1 LFVVDAYVL
10 MVRPLAAVKVPID
23 TYQDF
28 HFSKFTTHVST
39 RQRAPLI
46 AIDYRYGQRLSTRPW

>member
-1 LFVVDAYVL
+1 
-10 MVRPLAAVKVPID
+10 MVRPLADVKVPID
-23 TYQDF
+23 TNQYF
-28 HFSKFTTHVST
+28 RFSNFTTLVST